1 MLIIGPTED
10 GRPSTA
16 YAPAAR
22 YAKELRDAG
31 TDIYV
36 VNPGY
41 RINED
46 EGRTIASN
54 IANVKYKYY
63 RGLNSVQGPMI
74 KGIFGGRCNDTRT
87 VSWSITSLLS
97 WPFPFISFSV
107 IIVIFSCQSI
117 ETSGIISK

>member
-1 MLIIGPTED
+1 MNEQTLTNRKIQAMFQTLLQVVLLIIGPTQD

-46 EGRTIASN
+46 EGRTIATN
-54 IANVKYKYY
+54 VANVKYSYY
-63 RGLNSVQGPMI
+63 RGLNRVQDPMI
-74 KGIFGGRCNDTRT
+74 RGILGGRH
-87 VSWSITSLLS
+87 V
-97 WPFPFISFSV
+97 
-107 IIVIFSCQSI
+107 
-117 ETSGIISK
+117 

>member
-1 MLIIGPTED
+1 MSQTLLQVVLLVIGPTQD

-41 RINED
+41 RINKD
-46 EGRTIASN
+46 EGRTIATN
-54 IANVKYKYY
+54 VDNVKYKYY
-63 RGLNSVQGPMI
+63 RGLNSVQEPI
-74 KGIFGGRCNDTRT
+74 IQGIFGGM
-87 VSWSITSLLS
+87 
-97 WPFPFISFSV
+97 
-107 IIVIFSCQSI
+107 Q
-117 ETSGIISK
+117 

>member
-16 YAPAAR
+16 YAPAVR

-46 EGRTIASN
+46 EGRTIATN
-54 IANVKYKYY
+54 VDNVKYSYY
-63 RGLNSVQGPMI
+63 SGLSRSQDPLI
-74 KGIFGGRCNDTRT
+74 KGISGGIFCY
-87 VSWSITSLLS
+87 SFILLLRKTTFA
-97 WPFPFISFSV
+97 WHKFH
-107 IIVIFSCQSI
+107 
-117 ETSGIISK
+117 

>member
-1 MLIIGPTED
+1 MFQTLLQVVLLVIGPTQD

-41 RINED
+41 RINKD
-46 EGRTIASN
+46 EGRTIATN
-54 IANVKYKYY
+54 VDNVKYIFY
-63 RGLNSVQGPMI
+63 RGLNSVQEPI
-74 KGIFGGRCNDTRT
+74 IQGIFGGM
-87 VSWSITSLLS
+87 
-97 WPFPFISFSV
+97 
-107 IIVIFSCQSI
+107 Q
-117 ETSGIISK
+117 

>member
-46 EGRTIASN
+46 EGRTIATN
-54 IANVKYKYY
+54 VANVEYSYY
-63 RGLNSVQGPMI
+63 RGLNRVQEPI
-74 KGIFGGRCNDTRT
+74 LQRVFGGKNA
-87 VSWSITSLLS
+87 SLLLD
-97 WPFPFISFSV
+97 
-107 IIVIFSCQSI
+107 
-117 ETSGIISK
+117 

>member
-46 EGRTIASN
+46 EGRTIATN
-54 IANVKYKYY
+54 VANVEYKYY
-63 RGLNSVQGPMI
+63 RGLNRVQEPI
-74 KGIFGGRCNDTRT
+74 LQRVFGGKN
-87 VSWSITSLLS
+87 TSLL
-97 WPFPFISFSV
+97 PD
-107 IIVIFSCQSI
+107 Q
-117 ETSGIISK
+117 

>member
-1 MLIIGPTED
+1 MKLRRRTSPDECQSVSVSVSAILISLFQVVLLINGPTED

-46 EGRTIASN
+46 EGRTIATSVG
-54 IANVKYKYY
+54 NVKYSYY
-63 RGLNSVQGPMI
+63 RGLDRYQDPMI
-74 KGIFGGRCNDTRT
+74 QGIFGGKIN
-87 VSWSITSLLS
+87 V
-97 WPFPFISFSV
+97 
-107 IIVIFSCQSI
+107 
-117 ETSGIISK
+117 